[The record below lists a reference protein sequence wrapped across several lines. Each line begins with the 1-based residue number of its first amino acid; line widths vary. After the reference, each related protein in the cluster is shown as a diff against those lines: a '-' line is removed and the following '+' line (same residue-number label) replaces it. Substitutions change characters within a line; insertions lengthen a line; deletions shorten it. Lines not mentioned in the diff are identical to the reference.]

1 MDRLPRLTV
10 LPKHPQE
17 EPMKSLFVAS
27 FALATLAGAN
37 AFAEGSPV
45 GYWKTIDD
53 ETGNPAS
60 VVQIWKDGESVS
72 GKIVQLFVQPG
83 EDADPTCEE
92 CEGALKTEKV
102 VGLTILSGL
111 EEDGDEWSGG
121 DILDP
126 GNGKSYSC
134 YIEVQ
139 DGGKKLKVRGYLGIA
154 LLGRTQYWH
163 RVAKPDL
170 NIRSFRLEG
179 DKAVPI
185 AWNQKPEDLPAKAE

>member
-1 MDRLPRLTV
+1 
-10 LPKHPQE
+10 
-17 EPMKSLFVAS
+17 MKSLLIAS
-27 FALATLAGAN
+27 FALATMTGADALAG
-37 AFAEGSPV
+37 GSPV

-53 ETGNPAS
+53 KTGTPAS
-60 VVQIWKDGESVS
+60 VIHIWKDGDSVN
-72 GKIVQLFVQPG
+72 GKIVQLFLQPG

-92 CEGALKTEKV
+92 CEGDLKQKKI

-126 GNGKSYSC
+126 ENGKSYSC
-134 YIEVQ
+134 TVEVQ
-139 DGGKKLKVRGYLGIA
+139 EGGKKLKVRGYLGIS

-163 RVAKPDL
+163 RVPKPDL

-179 DKAVPI
+179 GMAIPI
-185 AWNQKPEDLPAKAE
+185 AWNQKPKDLPAKAE